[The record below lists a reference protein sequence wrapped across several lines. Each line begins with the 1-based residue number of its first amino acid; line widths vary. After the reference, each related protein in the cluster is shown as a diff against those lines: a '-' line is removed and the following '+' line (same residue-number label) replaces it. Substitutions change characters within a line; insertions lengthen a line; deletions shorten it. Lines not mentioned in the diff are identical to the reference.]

1 MPRLDK
7 TGPEGKGPKT
17 GRGLGDCNKNLNPRI
32 GREDGGEDTSEEEAA
47 GRNWGFRNRRN
58 DIEADKEIIKCY
70 RQV

>member
-17 GRGLGDCNKNLNPRI
+17 GRGLGDCNKTTSDDMP
-32 GREDGGEDTSEEEAA
+32 GRWWRGRFGRRGA

-58 DIEADKEIIKCY
+58 DIHED
-70 RQV
+70 